1 MPWKPNLENFL
12 FNYTPAPRRGRGVY
26 CFTSVRPSK
35 IFFVAFFS
43 VTVDGRNLIF
53 GHKLHIGTP
62 YRGKRFWTHQIP
74 TSCLPTL
81 LIFIHIE
88 HTVKPV
94 YSGHLGE
101 NDKMTTIYRWPL
113 YGGFEFSTRYCTF
126 VVNKPFLI
134 TCYVC
139 LLFCSCG
146 HVTELTLV
154 YIYCWWSYLIVILN
168 KPVSSIL

>member
-1 MPWKPNLENFL
+1 MLYRGHLAWARFELTTLVVIGIDCKSRCKS
-12 FNYTPAPRRGRGVY
+12 NYHTIMTTAAPRAWLNPSCVVIV
-26 CFTSVRPSK
+26 SSK
-35 IFFVAFFS
+35 IVAF
-43 VTVDGRNLIF
+43 NLIN
-53 GHKLHIGTP
+53 
-62 YRGKRFWTHQIP
+62 
-74 TSCLPTL
+74 
-81 LIFIHIE
+81 
-88 HTVKPV
+88 TVKPV

-126 VVNKPFLI
+126 VVNKYFLI

-154 YIYCWWSYLIVILN
+154 YIYCWWSYLKVILN

>member
-1 MPWKPNLENFL
+1 MTSISHKPTTVKPVYSGHLGENDKM
-12 FNYTPAPRRGRGVY
+12 TSISHKPTTVKPVY
-26 CFTSVRPSK
+26 SGHLGENDKMTSIS
-35 IFFVAFFS
+35 
-43 VTVDGRNLIF
+43 
-53 GHKLHIGTP
+53 HK
-62 YRGKRFWTHQIP
+62 P
-74 TSCLPTL
+74 T
-81 LIFIHIE
+81 
-88 HTVKPV
+88 TVKPV

-101 NDKMTTIYRWPL
+101 NDKMTTIHRWPL

-126 VVNKPFLI
+126 VVNKHFLI

-154 YIYCWWSYLIVILN
+154 YIYCWWSYLKVILN